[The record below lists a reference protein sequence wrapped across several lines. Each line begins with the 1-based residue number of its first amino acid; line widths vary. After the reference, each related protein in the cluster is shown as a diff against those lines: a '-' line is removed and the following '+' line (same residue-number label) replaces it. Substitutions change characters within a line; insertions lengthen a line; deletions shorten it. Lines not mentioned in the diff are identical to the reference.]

1 MRLPMWSWTGVV
13 FLALGACTGSDE
25 QTAAAVLRSEQAA
38 QDAQDAA
45 TPVDLQR
52 LPALY
57 QCLGALSQQLKSAL
71 GPDAVSLVCLVG
83 SYRGQTAQGDAC
95 ALQVDA
101 GLRRFTFSFG
111 SRTAEI
117 DWEAVGQGADG
128 RPVFNLEASD
138 LDVQRPGVQ
147 LTRFTAVPE
156 AVTETLALR
165 AGLPT
170 AGAQGLPQIS
180 YLRVQDG
187 KAETVACRYAT

>member
-1 MRLPMWSWTGVV
+1 M
-13 FLALGACTGSDE
+13 
-25 QTAAAVLRSEQAA
+25 
-38 QDAQDAA
+38 
-45 TPVDLQR
+45 
-52 LPALY
+52 
-57 QCLGALSQQLKSAL
+57 
-71 GPDAVSLVCLVG
+71 
-83 SYRGQTAQGDAC
+83 
-95 ALQVDA
+95 QVDA